1 MNATIAS
8 PDHISA
14 RENTVPLS
22 MTDWPAST
30 LFVYAMT
37 RPNTPSSAAYVVS
50 CRS

>member
-1 MNATIAS
+1 MNTTIAI

-14 RENTVPLS
+14 RVNVVPVRRTVS
-22 MTDWPAST
+22 PAST

-37 RPNTPSSAAYVVS
+37 SPIAPSSATYVVS